1 MLLED
6 RARKIK
12 MFIMDVDGIL
22 TDGRI
27 ILGCQGE
34 EFKFFYVQDGVGII
48 LAHRAGLKTAII
60 SARKSE
66 ATERRARELGIKDV
80 YQVKDS
86 KEEAY
91 EKILQ
96 DYCLQDEEVAYI
108 GDDLH
113 DLLLLKRV
121 GLAVSVPNGSDDA
134 REIAHWTTKAAGGQG
149 AVREAVEL
157 ILKSQGKWEEVTAR
171 YRVSPKCRL

>member
-1 MLLED
+1 
-6 RARKIK
+6 
-12 MFIMDVDGIL
+12 MFIMDVDGVL

-27 ILGCQGE
+27 VLGSQGE

-66 ATERRARELGIKDV
+66 VTERRARELGMNDV
-80 YQVKDS
+80 YQVEDG

-91 EKILQ
+91 ERILQ
-96 DYCLQDEEVAYI
+96 DYRLQDEEVAYI

-113 DLLLLKRV
+113 DLPLLKRA
-121 GLAVSVPNGSDDA
+121 GLAVSVPNGRDEVK
-134 REIAHWTTKAAGGQG
+134 EITHWTTKAAGGQG
-149 AVREAVEL
+149 AVREAIEV
-157 ILKSQGKWEEVTAR
+157 ILKSQGKWEEVTAK
-171 YRVSPKCRL
+171 YNTKCSSQQKIKTAD

>member
-1 MLLED
+1 MIED
-6 RARKIK
+6 RARKIR
-12 MFIMDVDGIL
+12 MLIMDVDGVL

-27 ILGCQGE
+27 VLGNQGE

-66 ATERRARELGIKDV
+66 VTERRARELGVNDV
-80 YQVKDS
+80 YQVEDS

-91 EKILQ
+91 EKILK
-96 DYCLQDEEVAYI
+96 DYHLKEEEVAYI

-113 DLLLLKRV
+113 DLPLLKRA
-121 GLAVSVPNGSDDA
+121 GLAVSVSNGIDEA
-134 REIAHWTTKAAGGQG
+134 KEIAHWTTKAAGGQG
-149 AVREAVEL
+149 AVREVIEV
-157 ILKSQGKWEEVTAR
+157 ILKSQGKWEEVTAK
-171 YRVSPKCRL
+171 YR

>member
-6 RARKIK
+6 RARKIR
-12 MFIMDVDGIL
+12 MFIMDVDGVL

-27 ILGCQGE
+27 ILGSQGE
-34 EFKFFYVQDGVGII
+34 EFKFFYVQDGTGIV

-66 ATERRARELGIKDV
+66 ATERRARELGVNDV
-80 YQVKDS
+80 YQVEDS

-96 DYCLQDEEVAYI
+96 DYRLQDEEVAYI

-113 DLLLLKRV
+113 DLPLLKRV
-121 GLAVSVPNGSDDA
+121 GLAVSVPNGRDEVK
-134 REIAHWTTKAAGGQG
+134 EIAHWTTKAAGGQG
-149 AVREAVEL
+149 AVREALEV
-157 ILKSQGKWEEVTAR
+157 ILKSQGKWEEVTKK
-171 YRVSPKCRL
+171 YRL